1 MRTNLDVD
9 GKRTDATDRIIS
21 ALTQRARKNVDVDGK
36 RHDENRDHDVGDRQ
50 RRDEVVRDARGYLP
64 TMK

>member
-50 RRDEVVRDARGYLP
+50 RRDEVVRDARAVTFP
-64 TMK
+64 R